1 MIALERDD
9 REMWRRLKDFGR
21 ADGAVTHAAVL
32 GQVWRGQPRQAR
44 LSRALNT
51 IAVVPVTEGLGRAGG
66 ELLSTTGLRDI
77 VDATLV
83 LLGDQGDELVT
94 SDADDLA
101 FLAEVAGIRLK
112 IVPV

>member
-1 MIALERDD
+1 
-9 REMWRRLKDFGR
+9 MWARLKDFGQS
-21 ADGAVTHAAVL
+21 DGAVTHSAVL

-51 IAVVPVTEGLGRAGG
+51 IWVVPVTEALGRAGG
-66 ELLSTTGLRDI
+66 ELLNATGLRDI

-94 SDADDLA
+94 SDADDLGY
-101 FLAEVAGIRLK
+101 LAEAAGIRLN
-112 IVPV
+112 IIPV